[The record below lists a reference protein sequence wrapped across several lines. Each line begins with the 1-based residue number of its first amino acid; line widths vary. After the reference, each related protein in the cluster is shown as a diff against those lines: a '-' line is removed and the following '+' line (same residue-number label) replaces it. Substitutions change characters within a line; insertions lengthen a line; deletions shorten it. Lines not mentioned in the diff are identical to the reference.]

1 MPPKKTVKRKRYS
14 SIVQS
19 TPHLS
24 LSTGMKKL
32 IFSNLFAAGNV
43 LRAQLAF
50 ESVCSTKLPVRLLY
64 QFCSC
69 VIISSSNPYP
79 VHNFV
84 PMVLTLFPY
93 VNICQSCLVTAFCC
107 VVAFMWLQSSL
118 LIASL
123 YVRSFLLL
131 QSIVSTSRFRITFT
145 ANVRLYHVI
154 KCSLYLSPTV
164 YYIFLKRRF
173 RLIYN

>member
-1 MPPKKTVKRKRYS
+1 MPQKKTLKRKRHP

-19 TPHLS
+19 TPHLP
-24 LSTGMKKL
+24 LSAAMKKL
-32 IFSNLFAAGNV
+32 IFSNVFAAGNV
-43 LRAQLAF
+43 LHVQLAF
-50 ESVCSTKLPVRLLY
+50 ESVRSTKLPVRLLF

-69 VIISSSNPYP
+69 VIISSANPYP
-79 VHNFV
+79 VYNFV
-84 PMVLTLFPY
+84 SMVFTLFPY
-93 VNICQSCLVTAFCC
+93 VNICQTCLVTAFCC
-107 VVAFMWLQSSL
+107 VIAFMWLQSSL